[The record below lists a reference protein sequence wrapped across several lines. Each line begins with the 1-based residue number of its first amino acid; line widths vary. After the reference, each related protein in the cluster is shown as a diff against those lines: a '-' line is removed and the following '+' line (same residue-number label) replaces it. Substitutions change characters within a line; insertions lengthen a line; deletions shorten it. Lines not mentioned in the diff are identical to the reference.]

1 MADAGSSALPSFF
14 CPLTLDLM
22 RDPVFTEDGQTFERE
37 PIEQWLA
44 LHDTSPVTGAALSRT
59 RLVPNLALRQAI
71 EQWQESHGMH
81 VRRPDIAMDAQ
92 PVAVGSFKTVFRGT
106 LRVHMRGEAS
116 RNITVAVL
124 KMRRGDCATE
134 VRSFIK
140 LGRHPRLVRFLGH
153 CIDGEDQL
161 LLTEFA
167 PLGSLSEAFETWEDT
182 ITLAHHITMMQQIT
196 QGMEHLIAEGL
207 IHRDLAARNVL
218 VFSYDAANVLKT
230 SVKVTDYGLSA
241 ASYNRSHVTLA
252 GRDAPVRYMP
262 PEALQRGRFS
272 EKSDVWALGVTF
284 WEMLTFGMI
293 PFFLQA
299 RDGDVI
305 AHVCGGGRLRRE
317 DLTAECP
324 EALWELI
331 ASCWAA
337 QPKDRPTFAELAVA
351 LGTMLAQSQ
360 AAAMEKLT
368 LEKEELERRN
378 AELAAAAAAAKEE
391 EQRKRKA
398 ERSWTTASS
407 ISAEAGDA
415 HTEVGSKAPRR
426 GEADE
431 AFTGTGVMSDGER
444 SKPVKIEAGE
454 EGSAELQELIILK
467 LKSVGL
473 ISLGVQD
480 GIIVY
485 FKIKRKTQLKK
496 VMVAYS
502 NRHSLPMDS
511 LRFSFDGNRLRE
523 TQTPEELGMEDDDVI
538 DVTMFWVG
546 DIGIFGQHRGGVGV
560 ELLRDSAKLEQAS
573 AADAGRII
581 DQLCPSGT
589 PDVSGLVLG
598 GDELVLDACAC
609 SALMGFVDQLRQ
621 ARDARVDTLHG
632 AHDEQVDVSELEL
645 AALVGARHVAQLKRR
660 YGSTPDRMT
669 VRRVDASGQANLVA
683 FHTDTGS
690 LRTMQVALNRQG
702 SDYGGGSLVFATR
715 DGLLTPERP
724 PGSYTMHHW
733 CVPHGVTALRWGA
746 RYSLFL
752 QTARRPF
759 AAG

>member
-22 RDPVFTEDGQTFERE
+22 RDPVSTEDGQTFERE

-44 LHDTSPVTGAALSRT
+44 LHDTSPVTGARLGST

-92 PVAVGSFKTVFRGT
+92 PVAAGSFKTVFRGT

-391 EQRKRKA
+391 EQRKRKQNGHGRRLLVFRQRLA
-398 ERSWTTASS
+398 TPTPRLAPKPL
-407 ISAEAGDA
+407 D
-415 HTEVGSKAPRR
+415 EV
-426 GEADE
+426 
-431 AFTGTGVMSDGER
+431 
-444 SKPVKIEAGE
+444 KPT
-454 EGSAELQELIILK
+454 K
-467 LKSVGL
+467 LSP
-473 ISLGVQD
+473 
-480 GIIVY
+480 
-485 FKIKRKTQLKK
+485 
-496 VMVAYS
+496 A
-502 NRHSLPMDS
+502 
-511 LRFSFDGNRLRE
+511 
-523 TQTPEELGMEDDDVI
+523 
-538 DVTMFWVG
+538 
-546 DIGIFGQHRGGVGV
+546 
-560 ELLRDSAKLEQAS
+560 QAS
-573 AADAGRII
+573 C
-581 DQLCPSGT
+581 Q
-589 PDVSGLVLG
+589 
-598 GDELVLDACAC
+598 
-609 SALMGFVDQLRQ
+609 
-621 ARDARVDTLHG
+621 
-632 AHDEQVDVSELEL
+632 
-645 AALVGARHVAQLKRR
+645 
-660 YGSTPDRMT
+660 T
-669 VRRVDASGQANLVA
+669 VRGASL
-683 FHTDTGS
+683 S
-690 LRTMQVALNRQG
+690 R
-702 SDYGGGSLVFATR
+702 S
-715 DGLLTPERP
+715 RP
-724 PGSYTMHHW
+724 
-733 CVPHGVTALRWGA
+733 
-746 RYSLFL
+746 
-752 QTARRPF
+752 ARR
-759 AAG
+759 AQQSCKSLSSSN